1 MKKKVVKA
9 DIAETLRE
17 MCGGRIRKEE
27 AARIVE
33 RTFDKI
39 KAELADGNTIEL
51 RGFGSFLPKM
61 RAGRKEARNP
71 KTGELTSVPP
81 HYVAVF
87 KPGQDLK
94 AAMKAIPADS
104 ESSSE

>member
-1 MKKKVVKA
+1 MNKKIGKA
-9 DIAETLRE
+9 GIAECLHE
-17 MCGGRIRKEE
+17 AGGYMFGKG
-27 AARIVE
+27 AAVRLVDCVLD
-33 RTFDKI
+33 TI
-39 KAELADGNTIEL
+39 KKELADGNTVEL